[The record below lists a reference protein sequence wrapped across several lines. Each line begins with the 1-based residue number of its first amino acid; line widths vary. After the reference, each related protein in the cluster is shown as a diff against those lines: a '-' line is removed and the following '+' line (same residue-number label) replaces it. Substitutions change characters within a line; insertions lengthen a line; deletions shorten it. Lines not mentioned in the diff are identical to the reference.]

1 MIDMMPSRVVSIA
14 MGVPQNGWFIGDNPT
29 KMDDLVV
36 PPFMETPKLRWEW
49 KHQQIEDLTMEKR
62 DSHKRSK
69 PSHNRDLSMTNA
81 DNDLNED

>member
-36 PPFMETPKLRWEW
+36 PPFM
-49 KHQQIEDLTMEKR
+49 
-62 DSHKRSK
+62 
-69 PSHNRDLSMTNA
+69 DLSMTNA